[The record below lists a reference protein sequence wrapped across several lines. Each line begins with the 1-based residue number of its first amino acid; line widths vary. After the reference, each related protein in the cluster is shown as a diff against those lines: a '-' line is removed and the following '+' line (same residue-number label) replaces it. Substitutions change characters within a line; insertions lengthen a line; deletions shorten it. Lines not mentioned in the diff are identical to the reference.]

1 MYLVIR
7 QKGGCRSEEL
17 TEKIVWNEKGT
28 NTSSPRHAPK
38 VSQSTASNRSQNFI
52 WQQFWSNSALLCL
65 LHQFNLMVNFFVKVR
80 VDRGGVLTN
89 KHVMS
94 TFFSLKKGK
103 YLIIFLR
110 IMHMHLPPHIH
121 QCPMIAL
128 QYEESRQ
135 VD

>member
-1 MYLVIR
+1 MYLIIR

-89 KHVMS
+89 KNVMS
-94 TFFSLKKGK
+94 TFFEERQIFN
-103 YLIIFLR
+103 YLFLR
-110 IMHMHLPPHIH
+110 IMHLPLHIH

-128 QYEESRQ
+128 QYEESKQ